1 MKLCCAVV
9 VLGIVEALA
18 MKRLP
23 VFLAAD
29 AFSFLIPAS
38 INDG

>member
-9 VLGIVEALA
+9 VLGIDEALA

-23 VFLAAD
+23 VFSPLAL
-29 AFSFLIPAS
+29 SLS
-38 INDG
+38 